1 MENVSERRA
10 YARIQLLAYA
20 SDKVCT
26 LTIEGQHFTAS
37 LVDLSAGGARLHL
50 PQPQTGPKDQP
61 LSFSLRNVA
70 DGGLLQNLSA
80 FVRWRD
86 GRELGIQFDP
96 PLQVGVVTLQKLVS

>member
-20 SDKVCT
+20 SNKVCN
-26 LTIEGQHFTAS
+26 LAMEGRHITAS
-37 LVDLSAGGARLHL
+37 LVDVSAGGARLHL
-50 PQPQTGPKDQP
+50 AEPHTGPKDQP
-61 LSFSLRNVA
+61 LSFSLLHVP

-86 GRELGIQFDP
+86 GREMGIQFQT
-96 PLQVGVVTLQKLVS
+96 PLGVGVATLQKLVS

>member
-20 SDKVCT
+20 SDKFCT
-26 LTIEGQHFTAS
+26 LIIEGRHLKAS

-50 PQPQTGPKDQP
+50 AEAQTGPKDQP
-61 LSFSLRNVA
+61 LSFSLLHVP

-86 GRELGIQFDP
+86 GREIGRAH
-96 PLQVGVVTLQKLVS
+96 V